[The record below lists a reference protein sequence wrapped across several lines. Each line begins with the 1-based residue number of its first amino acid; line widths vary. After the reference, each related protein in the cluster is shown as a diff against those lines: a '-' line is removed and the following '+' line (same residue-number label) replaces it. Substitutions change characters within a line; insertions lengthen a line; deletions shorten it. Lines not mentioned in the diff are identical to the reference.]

1 MLTYY
6 RSIGGKLHKVD
17 TYMDGCWIDVQR
29 PTTNELAKVSRESG
43 LDLDYLRYPLDP
55 DERSRFEREDG
66 QLLIIMQT
74 SYRLSEDSDIPFDT
88 VPLGILHTDHCLV
101 TVCAQENPVVRDIV
115 SGLVKSVHTGKKNR
129 LTLQLFLRNAQR
141 FLIDVR
147 HINKQVDRT
156 EELLESSTQNKEL
169 LELLRLE
176 KSLVYFMTAL
186 KANEAMMERVK
197 RDRIFEM
204 YEEDAD
210 LLDDVL
216 IENLQAI
223 EMVGIASNILT
234 SMSGTFA
241 SVISNNVNQ
250 VVKLLTVTTI
260 LVAIPTL
267 ITGVFGMNVPI
278 PLQEHLYMFGVVI
291 LIMVTVSGLLAY
303 LFYRWRLFS

>member
-6 RSIGGKLHKVD
+6 RSIGGKLNVAD
-17 TYMDGCWIDVQR
+17 RYTDGCWIDAQA
-29 PTTNELAKVSRESG
+29 PTAEELARVSRETG
-43 LDLDYLRYPLDP
+43 LELDYLRYPLDP
-55 DERSRFEREDG
+55 DERSRFEREDN

-74 SYRLSEDSDIPFDT
+74 SYHLGDDSDIPYDT

-101 TVCAQENPVVRDIV
+101 TVCAQENPVVRDLV
-115 SGLVKSVHTGKKNR
+115 SGLVRSVSTAKKNR
-129 LTLQLFLRNAQR
+129 LTMQLFLRSAQR

-156 EELLESSTQNKEL
+156 EDRLESSTRNKEL
-169 LELLRLE
+169 LELLKLE

-186 KANEAMMERVK
+186 KANELMMERIK

-267 ITGVFGMNVPI
+267 ITGIFGMNVPI
-278 PLQEHLYMFGVVI
+278 PFQAQPFMFAVVI
-291 LIMVTVSGLLAY
+291 ALMVTVSGLLAF
-303 LFYRWRLFS
+303 LFYKWRLF